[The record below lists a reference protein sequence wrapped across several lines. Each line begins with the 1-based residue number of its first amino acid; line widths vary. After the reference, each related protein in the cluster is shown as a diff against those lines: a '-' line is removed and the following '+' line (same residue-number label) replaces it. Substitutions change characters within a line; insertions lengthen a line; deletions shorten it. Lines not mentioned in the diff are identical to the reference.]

1 MGWALA
7 NTRGARSVFA
17 RNGMMGAN
25 RVESLRAMR
34 VFVSVVQNGSLSSAG
49 RQLGLSPASISRHLQ
64 TLEEEL
70 GTRLIHRTS
79 RRLTLTE
86 AGELYARQAEQ
97 ILHQVEEANASVSSL
112 ELKPRGMLR
121 VHSRLLVGQQYIV
134 PALPRFLAAHPDV
147 RVDLSLSNTPV
158 DLIERNVDIDVRIGK
173 LGDSALMGRKL
184 ASSER
189 IVCAT
194 PGYLTSR
201 PPPRA
206 PMDLMQ
212 HNCLTY
218 RLNMGR
224 TVWRFLDPAGALTE
238 VPVDGSFRTDNGPA
252 VVAAAQAG
260 IGIALLPDWSIHA
273 ELREGRLVRLFPEHT
288 VSHVEFENGIYAV
301 YLQTRHMSAKLRAFI
316 DFLVTLFRESHAG
329 HGHLTPSFRFPEG

>member
-1 MGWALA
+1 
-7 NTRGARSVFA
+7 
-17 RNGMMGAN
+17 
-25 RVESLRAMR
+25 
-34 VFVSVVQNGSLSSAG
+34 
-49 RQLGLSPASISRHLQ
+49 
-64 TLEEEL
+64 
-70 GTRLIHRTS
+70 
-79 RRLTLTE
+79 
-86 AGELYARQAEQ
+86 
-97 ILHQVEEANASVSSL
+97 
-112 ELKPRGMLR
+112 MLR

-173 LGDSALMGRKL
+173 LGDSALMVRKL

-201 PPPRA
+201 PPPQA